1 MGGRNPPSGG
11 APGDDGRR
19 RYPHVERSQ
28 DPVKRSHNDWV
39 VASAL
44 EHGTDVLVLDGLDLN
59 TTSLL
64 IRAGVPYDA
73 IHVPNR
79 PDFDALMKRERATFG
94 GGAAGAAPEVA
105 VGHVYRATAQE
116 FVDAYASLTKPA
128 RPVKT
133 VWLDLNA
140 RWGLAVER
148 TVRQLFACR
157 MLGTGDADLFL
168 TLSRGFHAQQLD
180 AVADL
185 VGELF
190 FETYGRRGTLELV
203 EDHTGNVRRP
213 FERRRDAGWKH
224 DQKIVTVGNYG
235 TGMMILHWR
244 VRAPAPLWDLLFAPA
259 DGAALADRL
268 AREAKA
274 FRKPQNMRR
283 ATRGDRG
290 VNVVCLAGGGGR
302 GDADDDYLAA
312 VTACACADLTD
323 VADDAPAAAVPLT
336 TMDGVVLEGGLAP
349 PEAGVPAARA
359 SAFDD

>member
-203 EDHTGNVRRP
+203 DDHT
-213 FERRRDAGWKH
+213 
-224 DQKIVTVGNYG
+224 GNYG

>member
-128 RPVKT
+128 KPVRT

-148 TVRQLFACR
+148 TVRQLFACG

-185 VGELF
+185 VAELF
-190 FETYGRRGTLELV
+190 FETYGRRG
-203 EDHTGNVRRP
+203 
-213 FERRRDAGWKH
+213 
-224 DQKIVTVGNYG
+224 YG
-235 TGMMILHWR
+235 
-244 VRAPAPLWDLLFAPA
+244 D
-259 DGAALADRL
+259 
-268 AREAKA
+268 
-274 FRKPQNMRR
+274 
-283 ATRGDRG
+283 DRG
-290 VNVVCLAGGGGR
+290 CLSDHSGGQVRGVVESDPPMESTTGGGPGPMVAEEIEQFAVESVTTNPDGSSTATTVTHGR
-302 GDADDDYLAA
+302 
-312 VTACACADLTD
+312 
-323 VADDAPAAAVPLT
+323 
-336 TMDGVVLEGGLAP
+336 
-349 PEAGVPAARA
+349 
-359 SAFDD
+359 

>member
-19 RYPHVERSQ
+19 RYNHVERSQ

-148 TVRQLFACR
+148 TVRRLFACR

-203 EDHTGNVRRP
+203 EDHTGNMPVP
-213 FERRRDAGWKH
+213 NS
-224 DQKIVTVGNYG
+224 T
-235 TGMMILHWR
+235 TGLGGSTK
-244 VRAPAPLWDLLFAPA
+244 L
-259 DGAALADRL
+259 
-268 AREAKA
+268 
-274 FRKPQNMRR
+274 QNSRSR
-283 ATRGDRG
+283 SNRSRFG
-290 VNVVCLAGGGGR
+290 
-302 GDADDDYLAA
+302 
-312 VTACACADLTD
+312 
-323 VADDAPAAAVPLT
+323 
-336 TMDGVVLEGGLAP
+336 
-349 PEAGVPAARA
+349 
-359 SAFDD
+359 